1 MAANIQDLFN
11 IQPQRVNADL
21 KRDMSRRMGK
31 LERRTNEAIATIFRQ
46 RLQAQR
52 KGDDG
57 PDLLAGIS
65 AAQRENDDATR
76 EDSDDE

>member
-1 MAANIQDLFN
+1 M
-11 IQPQRVNADL
+11 NADL

-52 KGDDG
+52 KDDDG

>member
-1 MAANIQDLFN
+1 
-11 IQPQRVNADL
+11 
-21 KRDMSRRMGK
+21 MGK

-46 RLQAQR
+46 RLQSMR
-52 KGDDG
+52 HGDDG

-76 EDSDDE
+76 GDSDEE

>member
-1 MAANIQDLFN
+1 MA
-11 IQPQRVNADL
+11 
-21 KRDMSRRMGK
+21 RRMGK

-46 RLQAQR
+46 RLQSMR
-52 KGDDG
+52 HGDDG

-76 EDSDDE
+76 GDSDEE